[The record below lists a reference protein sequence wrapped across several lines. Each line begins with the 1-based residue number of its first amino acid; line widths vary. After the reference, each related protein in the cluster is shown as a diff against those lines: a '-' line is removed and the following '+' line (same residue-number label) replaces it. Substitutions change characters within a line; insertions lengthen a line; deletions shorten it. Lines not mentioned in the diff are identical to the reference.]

1 MRHRWIEHLAKAWD
15 AFLEDMFSFVPDESK
30 RHLRNARREILLA
43 LRSAIDKKIE
53 ELEKSEKS
61 SELKK
66 VRVEKEES

>member
-1 MRHRWIEHLAKAWD
+1 MRHRWVEYLAKAWD
-15 AFLEDMFSFVPDESK
+15 AFFEDMFSFVPDESK

-66 VRVEKEES
+66 VRIEKEES